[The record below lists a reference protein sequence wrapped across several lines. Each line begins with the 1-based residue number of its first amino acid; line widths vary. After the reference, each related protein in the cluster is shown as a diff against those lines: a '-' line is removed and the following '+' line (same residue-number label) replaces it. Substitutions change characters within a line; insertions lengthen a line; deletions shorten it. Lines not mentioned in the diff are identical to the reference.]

1 VVAMPL
7 DEKKL
12 VLFDFATL
20 QWKDLAALPHIGSP
34 QWSPDSNYIY
44 IDCFDNL
51 VVRIRRVDGK
61 VERIIDLKTID
72 SNALICYFQNVA
84 YNGDLLLACPL
95 ERGDIYALDLDL
107 P

>member
-1 VVAMPL
+1 MQ
-7 DEKKL
+7 
-12 VLFDFATL
+12 TQ
-20 QWKDLAALPHIGSP
+20 QWKDLAVLPNIGSP

-44 IDCFDNL
+44 VDSFYNL

-72 SNALICYFQNVA
+72 PNALICYFENVA